1 MSKETAVVLERYTG
15 NPILLPQ
22 KDSAWQSLNVSNAA
36 ATVHDGKVVL
46 LYRAEGE
53 DRRFRERIR
62 YFGATDSAGF

>member
-36 ATVHDGKVVL
+36 ATVHDGKVVCCTV
-46 LYRAEGE
+46 RK
-53 DRRFRERIR
+53 ERTAAVDPSHGR
-62 YFGATDSAGF
+62 

>member
-46 LYRAEGE
+46 L
-53 DRRFRERIR
+53 
-62 YFGATDSAGF
+62 